1 MQNKELNPTIN
12 LHLGC
17 AAETR
22 SASIANDALPV
33 VSTSYIVSSLNLKAQ
48 KTQGFSLIELIMV
61 IVIVGIM
68 ATMTTDIITL
78 PVKSYIDLE
87 RRTTLVDSAEMSL
100 RRMQR
105 DIRRALPNSIRISGG
120 GTVIELLHTTDGGRY
135 RAKKK
140 DPSDPSYLSDS
151 GDILDFTGTEAAS
164 TNKSFDVIGTLVA
177 TPSGSVVVYNLDS
190 VSTGTANDLNAYDG
204 DNRASIDNTST
215 INNYKIVLTA
225 AKLFPFES
233 PQQRF
238 FIVDTPISYR
248 CANGELRRYDNTI
261 DSSYSISSSGPN
273 LASLSYKVQAKADTL
288 GCLFSYADGTAT
300 RAGLVTL
307 EVTLTDDA
315 GESAKLI
322 HQIHVDNMP

>member
-1 MQNKELNPTIN
+1 MQHKGLNSVIDS
-12 LHLGC
+12 HLC
-17 AAETR
+17 ADVR
-22 SASIANDALPV
+22 SVSIADAPPV
-33 VSTSYIVSSLNLKAQ
+33 VSSSYTAFPLKLKAQ
-48 KTQGFSLIELIMV
+48 NTQGFTLIELIMV

-105 DIRRALPNSIRISGG
+105 DIRRALPNSIRITG

-135 RAKKK
+135 RKKFA
-140 DPSDPSYLSDS
+140 SDGS

-215 INNYKIVLTA
+215 INNYKIVLSA
-225 AKLFPFES
+225 EKSFPFES

-238 FIVDTPISYR
+238 FIVDTPISYS

-288 GCLFSYADGTAT
+288 GCLFSYAAGTAT